1 MDRQIEHRRP
11 DIVVMEKTT
20 SKCSMIDVAC
30 PIDNNLILVRKEQLH
45 NYFKLRFEI
54 ARMWDNESL
63 TLSTPQGFQEMQPR
77 KFLICS
83 SRFKIIQTSFGPI
96 SVEQFL
102 SI

>member
-45 NYFKLRFEI
+45 NYFKLRLEI

-63 TLSTPQGFQEMQPR
+63 TLSRPQGFQEMQPR
-77 KFLICS
+77 KF
-83 SRFKIIQTSFGPI
+83 FNM
-96 SVEQFL
+96 FL
-102 SI
+102 